1 MCNVEIQQQSECE
14 GWSLGQNWIISK
26 ISWTSFQITLL
37 AKAEVTLVP
46 TTAGIFWWCGD
57 VARCGSWM
65 DASLSEPSP
74 AQPAQPSPYSP
85 AQPQWMSG
93 SVVGLGSWTAGDCW
107 AGNEYTTGTVASTS
121 HPHYWSCR
129 SSSISHQLGLAIFTL
144 EIPE

>member
-1 MCNVEIQQQSECE
+1 MLKSSSNQSLKDASMEF
-14 GWSLGQNWIISK
+14 GTKLNYFKNFMNKLSNNSPGQSWSYTCSYHYIAGLNI
-26 ISWTSFQITLL
+26 
-37 AKAEVTLVP
+37 LVV
-46 TTAGIFWWCGD
+46 W
-57 VARCGSWM
+57 RCGEMRELDSGWM
-65 DASLSEPSP
+65 HLCLIP
-74 AQPAQPSPYSP
+74 AQPSP